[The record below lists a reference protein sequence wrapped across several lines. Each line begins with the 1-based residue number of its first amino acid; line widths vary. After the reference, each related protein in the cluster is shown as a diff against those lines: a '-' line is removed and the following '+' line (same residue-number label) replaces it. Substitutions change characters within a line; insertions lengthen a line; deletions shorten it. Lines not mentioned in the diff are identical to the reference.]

1 MFVNNCSFSLFAVS
15 SSPLSQWQ
23 LHSAEGNWSAVC
35 VVTHMTPSLGDMPA
49 KLGVLLWHLVD
60 LPLAIGGLSC
70 WCWVWSFGNLHNS
83 PFQDFRL
90 YAAHGT
96 SRAAT
101 FSLVQNIAV
110 NCEIEEPEQ
119 ESGTLHLVR
128 ASMSQRYRG
137 MFLAPPVFGSLYPR
151 SHTRS
156 MSGLRASL
164 SFIV

>member
-1 MFVNNCSFSLFAVS
+1 
-15 SSPLSQWQ
+15 
-23 LHSAEGNWSAVC
+23 
-35 VVTHMTPSLGDMPA
+35 MTPSLGDMPA

-110 NCEIEEPEQ
+110 NCEIEEPEL
-119 ESGTLHLVR
+119 ESGTLHFGTRLNVSTLSRHVPGTSRFWVLIPEIAYAVYEWTMRVPQFHLVNDHW
-128 ASMSQRYRG
+128 SYRPE
-137 MFLAPPVFGSLYPR
+137 L
-151 SHTRS
+151 
-156 MSGLRASL
+156 
-164 SFIV
+164 